1 MEKPSYTA
9 AVRELYVKTPRG
21 YRWPF
26 SKGLLTETL
35 MNAGMGMEAAMSV
48 SHTVEERL
56 KARKKA
62 EISAAALKRLV
73 VSEVERAF
81 GAELA
86 AKLRKQTHTF
96 EDILVK
102 EGYRRRPFSKGVLA
116 RSLEDAGFALKEAY
130 ALAKALET
138 DMRQEGLTEITAEEL
153 ERRVVREIERRYG
166 RSARKRYV
174 GRHNLAGELFVEE
187 AEGEPRVPF
196 SKGVVAQSM
205 MEAGLAPDAAYRL
218 ARMLEGRL
226 REEGNGVVSRSR
238 LREMVMLLLTDEAG
252 EDIALR
258 YQTLRAIK
266 RTVRPI
272 HLLIG
277 GVTGTGKSL
286 LASALSYR
294 LGITR
299 LISTDTIRE
308 ILRATVPADLVPT
321 LHTSSFDAWSALAL
335 PKQAQPDDALILQG
349 FRDQVARVAVGL
361 RAIQERGAQERTSL
375 VVEGVHV
382 VPGYLSHPW
391 QNEVIQIPLM
401 LVVNDENIHRDRFIL
416 REKETQGKRPR
427 NDYLRHFHEIRLIQ
441 NHLIELAGGARIPVI
456 PGEDLDQAIEKC
468 LEVIVQRMQEAYQ
481 QALPQT
487 RR

>member
-1 MEKPSYTA
+1 MSEPPYTA
-9 AVRELYVKTPRG
+9 TVRELFVKTPRG

-56 KARKKA
+56 KARKKS

-81 GAELA
+81 GADLA

-138 DMRQEGLTEITAEEL
+138 NMRQEGLTEITAEEL
-153 ERRVVREIERRYG
+153 ERRVVREVERRYG
-166 RSARKRYV
+166 RSARKRYL

-218 ARMLEGRL
+218 ARLLEGRL
-226 REEGNGVVSRSR
+226 REEGDGVVSRSR

-258 YQTLRAIK
+258 YQTLRS
-266 RTVRPI
+266 I

-321 LHTSSFDAWSALAL
+321 LHTSSFDAWTALAL
-335 PKQAQPDDALILQG
+335 PKQAQPDDSLILQG

-391 QNEVIQIPLM
+391 QSEVIQIPLM
-401 LVVNDENIHRDRFIL
+401 LVVNDETIHRDRFTL

-427 NDYLRHFHEIRLIQ
+427 TDYLRHFDGIRMIQ
-441 NHLIELAGGARIPVI
+441 NHLVELAGSARIPVI

-468 LEVIVQRMQEAYQ
+468 LEVIVQRMQEAYRQ
-481 QALPQT
+481 TLPEV
-487 RR
+487 RGRGGAA